1 MGFLGPDL
9 PPQPGEAE
17 VMEGRGK
24 AADQVGT
31 EVDEVL
37 VRRLLA
43 QVVGALGEA
52 HRVGQ
57 EGGSFLLDGC
67 QGGLQLLV
75 LEDAGLSLLLLLLEL
90 LVRVALTSHGSTW
103 SRDLPVWILHH
114 DHNGVEDGAVQH
126 GELLSAGHEA
136 GDVEVQEAGGGGH
149 DGGEGLGTLLDNGD
163 KGGLEH
169 VLEGHLD
176 DGGLRERN
184 EKEENDR
191 WKKKIKKKRKKRKK
205 KRRGNTPWAQT

>member
-75 LEDAGLSLLLLLLEL
+75 LEDEGRRGRE
-90 LVRVALTSHGSTW
+90 
-103 SRDLPVWILHH
+103 
-114 DHNGVEDGAVQH
+114 E
-126 GELLSAGHEA
+126 EE
-136 GDVEVQEAGGGGH
+136 E
-149 DGGEGLGTLLDNGD
+149 DGGESED
-163 KGGLEH
+163 
-169 VLEGHLD
+169 
-176 DGGLRERN
+176 
-184 EKEENDR
+184 KEER
-191 WKKKIKKKRKKRKK
+191 GFHGKKEEE
-205 KRRGNTPWAQT
+205 N

>member
-1 MGFLGPDL
+1 MEGRLEKKVKVSGMEKSVPSRRWWRRRLQSHLLSRKKERKGVNSQQPQQDQKEKNVLKLGGRGPLGFLGPDL

-17 VMEGRGK
+17 VVEGRGK

-75 LEDAGLSLLLLLLEL
+75 LED
-90 LVRVALTSHGSTW
+90 
-103 SRDLPVWILHH
+103 
-114 DHNGVEDGAVQH
+114 
-126 GELLSAGHEA
+126 
-136 GDVEVQEAGGGGH
+136 
-149 DGGEGLGTLLDNGD
+149 EG
-163 KGGLEH
+163 
-169 VLEGHLD
+169 
-176 DGGLRERN
+176 
-184 EKEENDR
+184 
-191 WKKKIKKKRKKRKK
+191 
-205 KRRGNTPWAQT
+205 RRGREEEEEEQW